1 MSLLVLLSA
10 AFSAGAETGGGHYE
24 RLVAGNVSH
33 ADECQYG
40 RAYGEDARN
49 GEQRVLSQFGC
60 PLEEIYGQDN
70 LVAYQDDG
78 VEVAQADLSDAV
90 LVQEYYGDA
99 ENSADDLEY
108 GGQGESLGH
117 GDRYEWDGGG
127 GITHEAN
134 HRSEEHGYQQPC
146 RYGQKQ
152 CLYSLYHIV
161 SVCPEAKVRKIVVID

>member
-40 RAYGEDARN
+40 RADGEDAGN

-108 GGQGESLGH
+108 GGEREAFGH
-117 GDRYEWDGGG
+117 GYRNEGDSRGGV
-127 GITHEAN
+127 TRETY
-134 HRSEEHGYQQPC
+134 HRSKEHGYEQSC
-146 RYGQKQ
+146 RCRQKE

-161 SVCPEAKVRKIVVID
+161 SVCPVAKIRKIVVSD

>member
-1 MSLLVLLSA
+1 MLLPA

-24 RLVAGNVSH
+24 RLVTGDVSH
-33 ADECQYG
+33 TDECKYG
-40 RAYGEDARN
+40 RAYGD
-49 GEQRVLSQFGC
+49 
-60 PLEEIYGQDN
+60 

-127 GITHEAN
+127 GITYEAN

>member
-24 RLVAGNVSH
+24 RLVTGNVSH
-33 ADECQYG
+33 TDECQYG

-78 VEVAQADLSDAV
+78 VEVAETDLAYAG
-90 LVQEYYGDA
+90 LVHEYYNHTEHGA
-99 ENSADDLEY
+99 YNLEY
-108 GGQGESLGH
+108 GGEREAFGH
-117 GDRYEWDGGG
+117 GYRNEGDSRGGV
-127 GITHEAN
+127 TRETY
-134 HRSEEHGYQQPC
+134 HRSKEHGYEQSC
-146 RYGQKQ
+146 RCRQKE

-161 SVCPEAKVRKIVVID
+161 SVCPVAKIRKIVVSD